1 MTCCSIEYVRGYG
14 FWSFVRNLFDRYG
27 KKLLG
32 TAIETGLDAAN
43 IAYKK
48 VILKTAEATG

>member
-1 MTCCSIEYVRGYG
+1 MTCYSIEYVRGYG
-14 FWSFVRNLFDRYG
+14 FWSFVRNLFGRYG

-48 VILKTAEATG
+48 IILKTAEATG